1 MQIARK
7 GSATLVICSTVFEA
21 LGHAQAKSLGM
32 PDLPVAVIPHPFG
45 LLSRTQVRLLAE
57 QCLPQIPSLVAGR
70 KA

>member
-1 MQIARK
+1 M
-7 GSATLVICSTVFEA
+7 FEA

-45 LLSRTQVRLLAE
+45 LRSRTEVRALAE
-57 QCLPQIPSLVAGR
+57 QCLLQIPSLITGR

>member
-1 MQIARK
+1 M
-7 GSATLVICSTVFEA
+7 ICSTVFEA

-45 LLSRTQVRLLAE
+45 LRSRSEVRALAD
-57 QCLPQIPSLVAGR
+57 QCLLQIPALIAGR